1 MSRNN
6 WTNEKLFER
15 LLNNKSANTY
25 RDNVEALWRRPEK
38 DVFRKC
44 KELTRSAL
52 PRERRI
58 GIDVLSQ
65 LGGMERP
72 YRSETLA
79 LYLRL
84 LPKEQEPKVL
94 ESLLHAIGH
103 NNEGL
108 ENKDID
114 KLSALKKHSYG
125 VVRFGLV
132 FALTGVDKPVA
143 IDTLIH
149 LSSDK
154 DTDIRNW
161 ATFALGEQISR
172 NNKAIRDA
180 LYARVDDPDEDTRL
194 EAVMGLANR
203 KDLRVHAVINR
214 ELATGEAGTLLFD
227 ALIVLGSPDFL
238 PELKKLQ
245 KKSAKDDSIHPSWRL
260 KLEEAIEVLQ
270 RAN

>member
-6 WTNEKLFER
+6 WTNDKLFER

-25 RDNVEALWRRPEK
+25 RDNIKTLWSRPAK
-38 DVFRKC
+38 DVFKKC
-44 KELTRSAL
+44 KGLTGSASPL
-52 PRERRI
+52 ERRI

-65 LGGMERP
+65 LGGMDRP
-72 YRSETLA
+72 YAVETLA
-79 LYLRL
+79 LYLRI
-84 LPKEQEPKVL
+84 LPKEKDPKVL

-103 NNEGL
+103 NNTGL

-114 KLSALKKHSYG
+114 KLSTLKEHSYA

-149 LSSDK
+149 LSGDK
-154 DTDIRNW
+154 DTDIRSW

-180 LYARVDDPDEDTRL
+180 LWARADDQDEDTRL
-194 EAVMGLANR
+194 EAVMGLARR
-203 KDLRVHAVINR
+203 KDPRVHAMINR
-214 ELATGEAGTLLFD
+214 ELTTGEAGTLLFD
-227 ALIVLGSPDFL
+227 AIITLGNPDFL
-238 PELKKLQ
+238 TELKKLQ
-245 KKSAKDDSIHPSWRL
+245 KKSAKDNSIHPSWRS
-260 KLEEAIEVLQ
+260 KLEETIEALKS
-270 RAN
+270 

>member
-6 WTNEKLFER
+6 WTNDKLFER
-15 LLNNKSANTY
+15 LQNNKSTNTY
-25 RDNVEALWRRPEK
+25 RDNVKALWTRPGK
-38 DVFRKC
+38 DVFKKC
-44 KELTRSAL
+44 KDLTRSTV

-72 YRSETLA
+72 YAIETLT
-79 LYLRL
+79 LYLRI
-84 LPKEQEPKVL
+84 LPNEKDPKVL

-103 NNEGL
+103 NNGGL

-125 VVRFGLV
+125 IVRFGLI

-143 IDTLIH
+143 IDTLIY

-180 LYARVDDPDEDTRL
+180 LWARVDDADEDTRL
-194 EAVMGLANR
+194 EAVTGLAKR

-227 ALIVLGSPDFL
+227 ALMVLGSPDFL

-260 KLEEAIEVLQ
+260 KLAEAIEVLQ
-270 RAN
+270 RVN

>member
-6 WTNEKLFER
+6 WTNDKLFER
-15 LLNNKSANTY
+15 LLNNKSSNTY
-25 RDNVEALWRRPEK
+25 RDNIKTLWSRPEK

-44 KELTRSAL
+44 KDLTRSTL
-52 PRERRI
+52 SRERRV

-65 LGGMERP
+65 LGGMDRP
-72 YRSETLA
+72 YGADTQA
-79 LYLRL
+79 LYLRI
-84 LPKEQEPKVL
+84 LPKEKDPKVL

-114 KLSALKKHSYG
+114 KLSTLKKHSYA

-132 FALTGVDKPVA
+132 FALSGIDKPVA

-149 LSSDK
+149 LSADK

-161 ATFALGEQISR
+161 STFALGEQINR
-172 NNKAIRDA
+172 NNKVIRDA
-180 LYARVDDPDEDTRL
+180 LWARVDDADEDTRL

-203 KDLRVHAVINR
+203 KDPRVHALINK
-214 ELATGEAGTLLFD
+214 ELTTGESGTLLFD
-227 ALIVLGSPDFL
+227 AIIALGSPDFL

-245 KKSAKDDSIHPSWRL
+245 KRSAKDNSIHPSWRL
-260 KLEEAIEVLQ
+260 KLGEAIDTLQ
-270 RAN
+270 RVN

>member
-6 WTNEKLFER
+6 WTNDKLFER
-15 LLNNKSANTY
+15 LLNNKSTDTY
-25 RDNVEALWRRPEK
+25 RDNIKALWSRPEK
-38 DVFRKC
+38 EVLKKC
-44 KELTRSAL
+44 KELTRSAI

-65 LGGMERP
+65 LGGMDRP
-72 YRSETLA
+72 FGAETLA
-79 LYLRL
+79 LYLRI
-84 LPKEQEPKVL
+84 LPKEKDPKVL

-103 NNEGL
+103 NNTGL

-114 KLSALKKHSYG
+114 QLSSLKKHSYA

-132 FALTGVDKPVA
+132 FALNGIDKPVA

-180 LYARVDDPDEDTRL
+180 LWARVDDQDEDTRL
-194 EAVMGLANR
+194 EAVMGLARR
-203 KDLRVHAVINR
+203 KDPRVYDVITR
-214 ELATGEAGTLLFD
+214 ELANGEAGTLLFD
-227 ALIVLGSPDFL
+227 AIAVLGSADFL
-238 PELKKLQ
+238 SALEKLQ
-245 KKSAKDDSIHPSWRL
+245 QKSAKDDSIHPSWRL
-260 KLEEAIEVLQ
+260 KLQETIDALKS
-270 RAN
+270 